1 MRASRMLPLLILLAC
16 VPAPLQA
23 GKGSSTMSPS
33 ASGASA
39 LAAAATAGGMSA
51 DTKWTEIGAPFG
63 AFRFYSTSPERQQFG
78 LVVATDGTGWVAIN
92 GGTGWFSF
100 LQAGDAEHVAFAIQA
115 LNTTTLATPG
125 QPGPEVT
132 APTLSTGADG
142 ALTFS
147 AWYVSPPAAVPSRLT
162 VVAPATG
169 SATIRWDAW
178 AQSGGNAELAAA
190 LDSMAMGT
198 VGMRKGAVAKI
209 AAMTGADATAA
220 LVKVLK
226 DSSPLVRADA
236 ASALGTRGDTSA
248 VAGLTERFGTET
260 DPAARL
266 AEIAALAALGAP
278 ESKALLQQVASTDPD
293 PAVRL
298 AASGP
303 H

>member
-1 MRASRMLPLLILLAC
+1 MRPSRMLPLLILLAC

-23 GKGSSTMSPS
+23 GKGSSTMTPS
-33 ASGASA
+33 SSGTTA
-39 LAAAATAGGMSA
+39 LAAAATASGMAA
-51 DTKWTEIGAPFG
+51 DTKWTEIGAPLG
-63 AFRFYSTSPERQQFG
+63 AFHFYSTSPERQQFG

-92 GGTGWFSF
+92 GGTGWHAF
-100 LQAGDAEHVAFAIQA
+100 LQAGDAEHIAFAIQA

-132 APTLSTGADG
+132 APTVTTGADG
-142 ALTFS
+142 TITFS
-147 AWYVSPPAAVPSRLT
+147 AWYVSPPASVPNRLT
-162 VVAPATG
+162 VVAPTTG
-169 SATIRWDAW
+169 AATITWTAW
-178 AQSGGNAELAAA
+178 TQSGGNPALAAA
-190 LDSMAMGT
+190 LDDLAMGT
-198 VGMRKGAVAKI
+198 VGMRKGTVAKI

-236 ASALGTRGDTSA
+236 ATALGTRGDTSA
-248 VAGLTERFGTET
+248 VAGLTERIGTET

-266 AEIAALAALGAP
+266 AEVTALAALAAP
-278 ESKALLQQVASTDPD
+278 ESKALLQQLATSDPD